1 MKAPQRLI
9 ILDIDGLRQDV
20 FRSALEETP
29 HLGRIF
35 GHSAVHVDALSTA
48 PSITFCAQTTIF
60 TGLHPDGHGIT
71 GNQFFDRFGER
82 NKGRPRFYAFD
93 IGDTYAVDDAVRVFA
108 RPPGLISEVLP
119 ASIPTVYELAARY
132 GKTAVVAHHMLAR
145 GAHWLHPS
153 VIEIARLTKGGRTLG
168 LAAEQYDRKMIE
180 RLLGYLMDRH
190 LPDIITAYWMGIDHK
205 SHHEGPGTQAQ
216 YLREVIDAQAGRL
229 FAELE
234 RRIALEN
241 TLVVAVSDHGQIAV
255 VEADRNALQMRFL
268 FDREL
273 GHVFAGLNMNPHDLP
288 GEAPNSDAVVASN
301 GGMAHVYLKNRTGAW
316 RDAPRYNED
325 VLPVAQAFWEA
336 NETGRY

>member
-132 GKTAVVAHHMLAR
+132 RKTAVVAHHMLAR

-168 LAAEQYDRKMIE
+168 LAAEQYDQQD
-180 RLLGYLMDRH
+180 G
-190 LPDIITAYWMGIDHK
+190 
-205 SHHEGPGTQAQ
+205 
-216 YLREVIDAQAGRL
+216 
-229 FAELE
+229 
-234 RRIALEN
+234 
-241 TLVVAVSDHGQIAV
+241 
-255 VEADRNALQMRFL
+255 
-268 FDREL
+268 
-273 GHVFAGLNMNPHDLP
+273 
-288 GEAPNSDAVVASN
+288 
-301 GGMAHVYLKNRTGAW
+301 
-316 RDAPRYNED
+316 
-325 VLPVAQAFWEA
+325 
-336 NETGRY
+336 